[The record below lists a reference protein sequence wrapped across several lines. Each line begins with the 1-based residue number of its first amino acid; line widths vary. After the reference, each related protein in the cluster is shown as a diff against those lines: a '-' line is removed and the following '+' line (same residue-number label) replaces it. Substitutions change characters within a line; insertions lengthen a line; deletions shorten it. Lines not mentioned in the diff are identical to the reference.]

1 MGRRGPT
8 KTPTKLL
15 LLRGS
20 RRGQDRAA
28 VASVTGG
35 APPPKDPPLQPP
47 WVKANPGARS
57 VWEALVPALQRMGLL
72 DQVDAVA
79 MGRYCLLV
87 ARWLECEE
95 FITKHGHGFP
105 VYGPP
110 ERDADGAVVVGED
123 GKPVR
128 QLVAVRSYPHVRQ
141 AGLLVGQLVVL
152 ERELGL
158 TPAARAR
165 IATDPA
171 DAGGGAQGGDPF
183 FSFG

>member
-1 MGRRGPT
+1 MPAWVEKSKG
-8 KTPTKLL
+8 
-15 LLRGS
+15 
-20 RRGQDRAA
+20 A
-28 VASVTGG
+28 ASVWT
-35 APPPKDPPLQPP
+35 
-47 WVKANPGARS
+47 
-57 VWEALVPALQRMGLL
+57 ALVPELHRCGLL
-72 DQVDAVA
+72 TFVDAVA

-95 FITKHGHGFP
+95 FIQAHGHGFP

-110 ERDADGAVVVGED
+110 ERDGDGKVVLDAE

-128 QLVAVRSYPHVRQ
+128 PLVAVRSYPHARQ
-141 AGLLVGQLVVL
+141 AGILVAQLVVL

-165 IATDPA
+165 INLDPTEA
-171 DAGGGAQGGDPF
+171 GAGGTDGDPF